1 MNLKWY
7 YWYFK
12 SAIPEKICDD
22 IVRYGQ
28 EQNKHIAITGN
39 NNQNELTDTIKKHT
53 KKTQI
58 RHCMDE

>member
-22 IVRYGQ
+22 IVRYGK
-28 EQNKHIAITGN
+28 EQDKQMATTGSTNKK
-39 NNQNELTDTIKKHT
+39 ELTEG
-53 KKTQI
+53 
-58 RHCMDE
+58 RCCMDV

>member
-7 YWYFK
+7 YY
-12 SAIPEKICDD
+12 ILNHHTRKICDD

-39 NNQNELTDTIKKHT
+39 NNQKELTELQLKTYKKNANQT
-53 KKTQI
+53 LYG
-58 RHCMDE
+58 